1 MQPNIKYKRIHIFL
15 ILADFRNFFYH
26 WIVISFKAVVE
37 LAKFHPEGRLE
48 AFSRIGKI
56 QF

>member
-1 MQPNIKYKRIHIFL
+1 ISNIKGFISFL

-26 WIVISFKAVVE
+26 WIVNSFKAVVE

-48 AFSRIGKI
+48 ALSRIGKI